1 MTGRIRRHVIVT
13 GRVQGVGFRFH
24 TADEANRLGV
34 AGWVRN
40 LPDGTVEAEFEGA
53 AGVVEQMLA
62 WVRVGPPSA
71 EVTGVQIDDAEPGRG
86 TFSRRSRLE
95 FRIR

>member
-53 AGVVEQMLA
+53 AAVVEQMLA
-62 WVRVGPPSA
+62 WVRIGPPSA
-71 EVTGVQIDDAEPGRG
+71 EVTGVQIDDAEPGRESS
-86 TFSRRSRLE
+86 SRRSRLE

>member
-1 MTGRIRRHVIVT
+1 MSDRIRRHVIVT

-53 AGVVEQMLA
+53 PDSVDAILEWA
-62 WVRVGPPSA
+62 RTGPPSA
-71 EVTGVQIDDAEPGRG
+71 EVSEVDIDDVPLVAG
-86 TFSRRSRLE
+86 TSGRRSTSD

>member
-1 MTGRIRRHVIVT
+1 MSDRIRRHVIVT

-24 TADEANRLGV
+24 TADEANRLGI

-40 LPDGTVEAEFEGA
+40 LPDSSVEAEFEGSA
-53 AGVVEQMLA
+53 SAVESMLA

-71 EVTGVQIDDAEPGRG
+71 EVTGVDIDDVALVTGSSG
-86 TFSRRSRLE
+86 RRSTSE